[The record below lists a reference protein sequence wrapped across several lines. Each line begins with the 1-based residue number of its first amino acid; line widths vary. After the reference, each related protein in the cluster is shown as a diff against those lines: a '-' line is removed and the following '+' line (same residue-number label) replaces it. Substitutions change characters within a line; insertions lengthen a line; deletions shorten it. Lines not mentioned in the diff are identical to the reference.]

1 MREAR
6 SSRADQSLRPGPRPC
21 SCSAPRRGRPDGPLS
36 PSRGPVRLGRRGLC
50 GLQGGEPRSGPPSP
64 ARPAGGTGLGSRRPA
79 RWTVRPAGQ
88 VWQRPAPAE
97 GGVAGVINGAA
108 GRRSGFS
115 SSLASE
121 EELTRAWGRGWRA
134 GVGEQHREPGEKF
147 HDPRDGLGEP
157 LALRTSPAAEGSP
170 WSLKGSVTVCKRQL
184 SE

>member
-36 PSRGPVRLGRRGLC
+36 PSRGPVRLGRRGLR

-64 ARPAGGTGLGSRRPA
+64 ARPAGGTGWGSRRPA

-121 EELTRAWGRGWRA
+121 EELTMARGRGWRA
-134 GVGEQHREPGEKF
+134 GVGGGNTESLGKNSMTREM
-147 HDPRDGLGEP
+147 GLG
-157 LALRTSPAAEGSP
+157 AARS
-170 WSLKGSVTVCKRQL
+170 QD
-184 SE
+184 